1 MTDNKVHVLDIGTI
15 VEIDMDEDLSTV
27 TDQEFHV
34 QKPDGTEVVWPAT
47 IEPESVAPYALQ
59 LLTYEIQS
67 GDLDMPGRW
76 IVQPYLQFIGS
87 LVWQG
92 HGDSVSFEV
101 YPDYSLD

>member
-1 MTDNKVHVLDIGTI
+1 MPDGKRHVFDVGTI
-15 VEIDMDEDLSTV
+15 IEIDMDEDLSTV
-27 TDQEFHV
+27 TGQEFHV
-34 QKPDGTEVVWPAT
+34 QKPDGTEVIWPAT
-47 IEPESVAPYALQ
+47 ISPESVAPFALE

-87 LVWQG
+87 LLWQG

>member
-1 MTDNKVHVLDIGTI
+1 
-15 VEIDMDEDLSTV
+15 
-27 TDQEFHV
+27 
-34 QKPDGTEVVWPAT
+34 
-47 IEPESVAPYALQ
+47 
-59 LLTYEIQS
+59 LTYEIQS

-87 LVWQG
+87 LMWQG